1 MKAAACVTLTLL
13 SFPLTFVNWSAKS
26 FVLISS
32 PLSSN
37 GILEKVPQLLHI
49 CENVWA
55 GLLQM
60 MCPHWSSVS
69 IHFYSGLEI
78 NSPLIL
84 CSPKI
89 TFDYGSFL
97 GSIIFWM
104 VIIFFADCP
113 IYVYHQLCGIHHGKS
128 YYYWKYWKLLYYIL
142 QITYTYNSSHVS

>member
-1 MKAAACVTLTLL
+1 MCHSDTLVISIDICQLIC
-13 SFPLTFVNWSAKS
+13 KS
-26 FVLISS
+26 CVLISS

-37 GILEKVPQLLHI
+37 GILEKVPQLLFVKM
-49 CENVWA
+49 C
-55 GLLQM
+55 GLD
-60 MCPHWSSVS
+60 CCKWCAPTDVS

-84 CSPKI
+84 CSPEI

-128 YYYWKYWKLLYYIL
+128 YYY
-142 QITYTYNSSHVS
+142 

>member
-1 MKAAACVTLTLL
+1 MVKISPSKQEWVLQLRKMHHGFWNWIKAFCSDRLWTIDESSCMCHSDTLVISIDICQLIC
-13 SFPLTFVNWSAKS
+13 KS
-26 FVLISS
+26 CVLISS

-78 NSPLIL
+78 YSPSIL

-97 GSIIFWM
+97 GSIIF
-104 VIIFFADCP
+104 
-113 IYVYHQLCGIHHGKS
+113 
-128 YYYWKYWKLLYYIL
+128 
-142 QITYTYNSSHVS
+142 